1 MASYVVSTNT
11 AMKAYVDQ
19 ANTGMKSYVDKANTF
34 LQANDATV
42 LSLAYSNTV
51 TTNTAMKAYVDQA
64 NTGMASYVVA
74 SNTAM
79 KAYVDQANT
88 GMVSF
93 VNQSNTGMASYV
105 VSTNTAIKAY
115 VDQANTGMASYVVAS
130 NTAMKAY
137 VDQANVGMA
146 SYVVSTNT
154 AMKAYVDQANT
165 GIKSYTDLIKAN
177 VSGYLANAVLL
188 SNTAGYISNASSIL
202 YYTSNN
208 NLVMTGNI
216 VAGGVRTTSGIA
228 PPSNPTVGDLWY
240 NTGIDT
246 IGRYTF
252 DGTSYYWIDITGP
265 TVSANQANVI
275 TGNTTIT
282 GTLKLNGATS
292 GNVTLSVPA
301 ISGLSNIVL
310 PTTVSSSSTNTVT
323 NKIPII
329 INGVTYYLLASTSGT

>member
-19 ANTGMKSYVDKANTF
+19 ANTGLKSYVD
-34 LQANDATV
+34 L
-42 LSLAYSNTV
+42 SNT
-51 TTNTAMKAYVDQA
+51 
-64 NTGMASYVVA
+64 
-74 SNTAM
+74 
-79 KAYVDQANT
+79 
-88 GMVSF
+88 
-93 VNQSNTGMASYV
+93 
-105 VSTNTAIKAY
+105 
-115 VDQANTGMASYVVAS
+115 
-130 NTAMKAY
+130 
-137 VDQANVGMA
+137 GMA

-165 GIKSYTDLIKAN
+165 GLKSYSDLIKAN
-177 VSGYLANAVLL
+177 VSGYLANAVYF
-188 SNTAGYISNASSIL
+188 SNAAGYISNSSSLL

-246 IGRYTF
+246 IGRYTY
-252 DGTSYYWIDITGP
+252 DGTSYYWIDISGP

-275 TGNTTIT
+275 AGNTTIT
-282 GTLKLNGATS
+282 GTLKFNGSTS
-292 GNVTLSVPA
+292 GNVTLSVPS